1 MLETKI
7 NLIIT
12 SFACILFSITAFY
25 YIFADIVKTK
35 VKRKREEKLK
45 EERDCKRNEIVPPSL
60 LKINDFMID
69 LDSVIGLALEQGEH
83 IRVVTTSNSP
93 DFIISLYDLKFI
105 ETTEEAELNS
115 EYKIL
120 KDGYRENRYF
130 YNKENTKDVVPVV
143 VKIDKCLYPNIY
155 TSTSNTTHSKHEEF
169 EKLYNCL
176 LKWKALRKL
185 YLTARIKATV
195 YDYRFY
201 SLIKDIKFIDVEKDV
216 FNKLHQVKFK
226 VQLNSIYGVSNLNN
240 KQEEKKNEKLVYIED
255 QPR

>member
-7 NLIIT
+7 NFIFT
-12 SFACILFSITAFY
+12 SIACILFTITGFY
-25 YIFADIVKTK
+25 YIFSDIVKTK
-35 VKRKREEKLK
+35 IKRKREEKLK
-45 EERDCKRNEIVPPSL
+45 EEQDCKRNEIVPPSL

-69 LDSVIGLALEQGEH
+69 LDSVIELEFEIDR
-83 IRVVTTSNSP
+83 IRVVTTSNRP
-93 DFIISLYDLKFI
+93 EFNISLYDLKFI

-130 YNKENTKDVVPVV
+130 CNKENTKDVVPAV

-176 LKWKALRKL
+176 LNWKALRKL

-255 QPR
+255 QPH